1 MVVKMKLKGKKE
13 IIFSSVILSI
23 SFFSALTG
31 TYAWFTAS
39 RALSVSISNVSCYD
53 PTIKNISSEF
63 YRWNEDL
70 LRGEIILDSEA
81 QTFKLEEYDSFIL
94 SRNEKIDKII
104 RVTIDHIAPLENDMY
119 ISLKANCG
127 SNSIFDNNKYVNKQI
142 SNIIQFQA
150 FLAYNVNQNNEKTE
164 INTNVNEESDDAIFS
179 SVHTYFKSETI
190 KDEFTTFVDI
200 KTDVNNPTK
209 EASKK
214 IKFCDESILIPQ
226 GTVSSV
232 FYIDYTYN
240 TDLVDFYF
248 DNSDVDKDVGLI
260 TGSVIEFLD
269 DIENISI
276 HFSESNIW
284 M

>member
-13 IIFSSVILSI
+13 IIFSCVILSI
-23 SFFSALTG
+23 SFFAALTG
-31 TYAWFTAS
+31 TYAWFTAN
-39 RALSVSISNVSCYD
+39 RALSVLISNVSCYD
-53 PTIKNISSEF
+53 PTVKNISSEF
-63 YRWNEDL
+63 YRWNEDKL
-70 LRGEIILDSEA
+70 QGEKIKNK
-81 QTFKLEEYDSFIL
+81 TFILEEYDSFIL

-127 SNSIFDNNKYVNKQI
+127 SDSIFGDNNYVNKEI

-248 DNSDVDKDVGLI
+248 ANSDVDKDVGLI

-276 HFSESNIW
+276 HFSESSI
-284 M
+284 